1 MTAVRHALPEDLGS
15 LERPL
20 VAAFHDDPWV
30 AWMYPDDAARPEQS
44 GAFFRLALEAGL
56 KRGHTYATAG
66 DEAVA
71 VWSPPGID
79 VFDETEVGSIMTM
92 LGEQL
97 GDWAGVV
104 AEGLLSLAAHH
115 PDEPHFYLLALGTD
129 PSAQGKGHGSTLIG
143 HILSVCDAQVLP
155 AYLESSN
162 IRNVPF
168 YERHGFE
175 VVTEVKMPQGPPLRP
190 MYRAPR

>member
-1 MTAVRHALPEDLGS
+1 MTAVRHALPDDLVA
-15 LERPL
+15 LQRTL

-30 AWMYPDDAARPEQS
+30 GWMYRDDAARPEQS
-44 GAFFRLALEAGL
+44 GAFFRAALEAGL
-56 KRGHTYATAG
+56 KRGHTYATDG

-79 VFDETEVGSIMTM
+79 VFDEAEVGGIMSM
-92 LGEQL
+92 LGDQL

-104 AEGLLSLAAHH
+104 AEGLLSLASHH
-115 PDEPHFYLLALGTD
+115 PAEPHFYLLALATD
-129 PSAQGKGHGSTLIG
+129 PAAQGKGLGGTLID
-143 HILSVCDAQVLP
+143 HILSVCDAQALP

-162 IRNVPF
+162 VRNVPF

-175 VVTEVKMPQGPPLRP
+175 VVTEVAMPQGPVLRP
-190 MYRAPR
+190 MFRAPR